1 MTPIFPELPH
11 PLGVYSLTRLLELR
25 EYTELYE
32 ARQTHVDR
40 AVVLEVLRPGVP
52 HAAEVAFLAQARHRV
67 ATAGVPH
74 VAAVFESLRAEGLW
88 FLTQERPQGS
98 SLADLAAKG
107 GELSVPDICRVI
119 SAAGRMYETYAQGGH
134 HAMPMASSSIYVEAG
149 GEVHFLSPLMEGG
162 SNEPQQQMEALATAL
177 WAVCPQEKE
186 PGLGRTIT
194 LLQWLQEGMNG
205 TFLSWTEAAQT
216 ADTIIEQLETNA
228 QPESEKTAITRM
240 RERISRNPGIQRLRT
255 FMSQWGGH
263 LAASVASIAVLSSIG
278 TQLGMKAPEISA
290 ACDDFAMHCQQDG
303 VYEQVLLAPVSVQ
316 QYAEFIQA
324 FYTLP
329 EARQQELLQEMT
341 DWELALEPADWE
353 TQLNREKPQE
363 PITGVSYWQALLY
376 ARHAGGNLPTA
387 AQLQMLRATNAP
399 AVELEWSRS
408 AEETPLPGIYNGT
421 AYLLIDKQGKVR
433 PTGSRTWQDAR
444 CGFRITLP
452 EEQK

>member
-1 MTPIFPELPH
+1 MSPIFPELPH

-52 HAAEVAFLAQARHRV
+52 HLAEVAFLAQGRHRV

-98 SLADLAAKG
+98 SLADLAGKG
-107 GELSVPDICRVI
+107 GVLSVPDICRVI
-119 SAAGRMYETYAQGGH
+119 SCAGRMYDTYAQAGH

-149 GEVHFLSPLMEGG
+149 GEVHFLSPLVEG
-162 SNEPQQQMEALATAL
+162 SSYSPQQQMEALATAL
-177 WAVCPQEKE
+177 WTVYPQEKA
-186 PGLGRTIT
+186 PGIGRTTT
-194 LLQWLQEGMNG
+194 LLQWLQEGING
-205 TFLSWTEAAQT
+205 SFLSWAELAQT
-216 ADTIIEQLETNA
+216 ADTIIEQLEANA

-240 RERISRNPGIQRLRT
+240 RERINRHPGIQRMRAFLG
-255 FMSQWGGH
+255 QWGGY
-263 LAASVASIAVLSSIG
+263 LAAAGAIIGVLSSIG
-278 TQLGMKAPEISA
+278 TQLGMKAPEVSS
-290 ACDDFAMHCQQDG
+290 ACDDSAMHCQQDG
-303 VYEQVLLAPVSVQ
+303 VYERVLLTPVSVQ

-329 EARQQELLQEMT
+329 ENRQQELLQEMA
-341 DWELALEPADWE
+341 DWELSLEPANWD
-353 TQLNREKPQE
+353 TQLNQANTQSPV
-363 PITGVSYWQALLY
+363 TGVSYWQALLY
-376 ARHAGGNLPTA
+376 ARHAGGNLPSA
-387 AQLQMLRATNAP
+387 SQLQMLRTTASP
-399 AVELEWSRS
+399 AAELEWSRS

>member
-52 HAAEVAFLAQARHRV
+52 HVAEVAFLAQARHRV

-149 GEVHFLSPLMEGG
+149 SEAHFLSPLVEGG
-162 SNEPQQQMEALATAL
+162 SNDPQQQMEALATAL

-228 QPESEKTAITRM
+228 QPEGEKTAMTRI

-278 TQLGMKAPEISA
+278 TQLGMKAPELSA
-290 ACDDFAMHCQQDG
+290 ACDDFAMHCQQDS

-341 DWELALEPADWE
+341 DWELTLEPANWE
-353 TQLNREKPQE
+353 AQLNHENPQE
-363 PITGVSYWQALLY
+363 PVTGVSYWQALLY
-376 ARHAGGNLPTA
+376 ARHAGGTLPTA